1 MSSQTP
7 TSPPPPLRRLA
18 ILDDYQ
24 GVALK
29 MGPWERLPRDIQV
42 QVFRDTIADEDALAQ
57 RLSPYE
63 ALVIMRERTPFP
75 ASLIARLP
83 NLRLLVT
90 SGERNKAIDVAAC
103 TARGITVCGTR
114 SEAPPT
120 AELTWGLI
128 LSFFRHIPDE
138 HRAMREG
145 RWQTTLG
152 MGLAGKTLGVIGL
165 GRLGQRV
172 ARVGAAFGMRVLAWS
187 TNLTA
192 EAAAVSGAQYATKQ
206 ELLRE
211 SDVVTLHLVLG
222 DRSRGIIGASDLAL
236 MKPTALLV
244 NTSRGPLVE
253 EAALIAALR
262 EGRIGGAA
270 LDVYDQEP
278 LPTDHPLRGL
288 PNTVLTP
295 HLGYVTEENYRGFF
309 TQAVED
315 IEAWLAGAPVRELKP

>member
-1 MSSQTP
+1 MST
-7 TSPPPPLRRLA
+7 TSPAPLRRIA

-29 MGPWERLPRDIQV
+29 MGPWDRLPRDIKLE
-42 QVFRDTIADEDALAQ
+42 VFRDTIAEEDALVR
-57 RLSPYE
+57 RLEPFD

-75 ASLIARLP
+75 ASLVARLP

-90 SGERNKAIDVAAC
+90 TGERNKAIDLAAC
-103 TARGITVCGTR
+103 AARGITVCGTR
-114 SEAPPT
+114 SEGPPT

-128 LSFFRHIPDE
+128 LSFCRRIPDE

-145 RWQTTLG
+145 RWQSTLG
-152 MGLAGKTLGVIGL
+152 LGLAGKTLGVIGL

-172 ARVGAAFGMRVLAWS
+172 ARVGQAFGMRVLAWS
-187 TNLTA
+187 TNLTP
-192 EAAAVSGAQYATKQ
+192 EAATAAGAQYATKQ

-211 SDVVTLHLVLG
+211 SDVITLHLVLG
-222 DRSRGIIGASDLAL
+222 DRSRGIIGAGDLAL

-253 EAALIAALR
+253 EAALIEALR
-262 EGRIGGAA
+262 AGRIAGAA

-278 LPTDHPLRGL
+278 LPANHPLRSL

-315 IEAWLAGAPVRELKP
+315 IEAYLAGSPVRELKP